1 MSASPARGSYGN
13 ELEARFDQERTAVEG
28 RTPPELR
35 EQEIDKRLRV
45 NTT

>member
-1 MSASPARGSYGN
+1 MPASPARGSYGN